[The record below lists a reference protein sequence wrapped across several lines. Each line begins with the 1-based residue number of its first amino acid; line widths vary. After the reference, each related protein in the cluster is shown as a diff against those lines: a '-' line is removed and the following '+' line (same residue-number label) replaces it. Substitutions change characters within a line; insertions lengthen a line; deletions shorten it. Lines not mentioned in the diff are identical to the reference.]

1 MKLDENVNNG
11 ENFILLQAYILI
23 LRTMIIL
30 MKKLIEFIHDQATL
44 FGILV
49 FLRRVLLIIFQ
60 NILLL
65 FVYSRDV

>member
-23 LRTMIIL
+23 LYTMIIL

-44 FGILV
+44 FGILRS
-49 FLRRVLLIIFQ
+49 FKIIQ
-60 NILLL
+60 SIII
-65 FVYSRDV
+65 